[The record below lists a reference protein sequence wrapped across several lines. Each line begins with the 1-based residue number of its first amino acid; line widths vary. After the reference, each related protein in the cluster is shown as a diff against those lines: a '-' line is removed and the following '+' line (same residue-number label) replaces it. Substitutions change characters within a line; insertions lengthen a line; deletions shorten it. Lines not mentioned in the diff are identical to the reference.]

1 MRTAIR
7 ASLGIAILAAAAA
20 SLSPAVARAAD
31 DGLAS
36 CSYQY
41 RRWQATESTYW
52 RALYDV
58 CVSVADESPQD

>member
-20 SLSPAVARAAD
+20 SPSPAVARAAG

-58 CVSVADESPQD
+58 CVNVADERPQD